1 MNNKISIKSNE
12 IVPIDTKN
20 DNFKTL
26 MNIYETAM
34 FQVKDELDVVKDNLN
49 SSNNYDVINTI
60 NYRIKNPDSILEKME
75 RKNYGLNY
83 NNLIRNINDVAG
95 IRVVCPFKSDIIKI
109 KESIENID
117 NIEILEEKD
126 YITNPKKSGYSG
138 FHIIVQTPVMVG
150 KNQAKVK
157 TEIQIRT
164 MAMDFWATTE
174 HKIKYKAKSK
184 ISKIDARKMRRYSTV
199 INVLDDKINNI
210 NKKYK

>member
-34 FQVKDELDVVKDNLN
+34 FQVKDELDIIKNDLN
-49 SSNNYDVINTI
+49 SSNSYDVINTI

-75 RKNYGLNY
+75 RKDYELNY
-83 NNLIRNINDVAG
+83 NNLIRNINDIAG
-95 IRVVCPFKSDIIKI
+95 IRIVCPFKSDIIKI
-109 KESIENID
+109 KESIENIN
-117 NIEILEEKD
+117 NIEIIEEKD

-150 KNQAKVK
+150 NNQAKVK
-157 TEIQIRT
+157 AEIQIRT

-184 ISKIDARKMRRYSTV
+184 ISKIDARKMKRYSTV

>member
-150 KNQAKVK
+150 NNQAKVK

>member
-75 RKNYGLNY
+75 RKNYELNY

-95 IRVVCPFKSDIIKI
+95 IRIVCPFKSDIIKI

-150 KNQAKVK
+150 NNQAKVK

>member
-60 NYRIKNPDSILEKME
+60 NYRLKNPDSILEKME

-150 KNQAKVK
+150 NNQAKVK

>member
-75 RKNYGLNY
+75 RKNYELNY

-95 IRVVCPFKSDIIKI
+95 IRIVCPFKSDIIKI

-150 KNQAKVK
+150 NNQAKVK
-157 TEIQIRT
+157 AEIQIRT

>member
-1 MNNKISIKSNE
+1 MNSKISIKSNE

-75 RKNYGLNY
+75 RKKYGLNY

-150 KNQAKVK
+150 NNQAKVK